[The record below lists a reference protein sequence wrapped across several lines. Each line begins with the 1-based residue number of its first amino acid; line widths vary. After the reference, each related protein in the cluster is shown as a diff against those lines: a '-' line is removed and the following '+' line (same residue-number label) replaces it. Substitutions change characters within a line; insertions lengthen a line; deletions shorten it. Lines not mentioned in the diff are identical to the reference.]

1 MKTRLGLLFALALFL
16 SRCGAAPTE
25 VGHNTPVTPVVS
37 PVPRAATPTPNCRNF
52 KLCQGL

>member
-1 MKTRLGLLFALALFL
+1 MKTRLGFLLALALVV

-25 VGHNTPVTPVVS
+25 VAHNTVTPAVS
-37 PVPRAATPTPNCRNF
+37 PIPRVATPTPNCRNF